1 MCHLLT
7 EKGYLERKL
16 VLDKLINEMLL
27 KKEWAVVG
35 ATRNVNKYGYKIYKL
50 LKERE
55 YNVIAVNPIYSDIE
69 GDKTEPTLLD
79 IDTKVQCVNIVVPP
93 SKAEKVVEDAIKLKI
108 KYLWFQPG
116 TFTEELIEKAENAG
130 IKVVF
135 YNCILVELRKRG

>member
-1 MCHLLT
+1 M
-7 EKGYLERKL
+7 
-16 VLDKLINEMLL
+16 DKLINEMLL
-27 KKEWAVVG
+27 KKDWAVVG

>member
-1 MCHLLT
+1 
-7 EKGYLERKL
+7 
-16 VLDKLINEMLL
+16 LDKLINEMLL
-27 KKEWAVVG
+27 KKDWAVVG